1 MALVC
6 TYMRTSYWIVLRF
19 TYVCTFV
26 VNSMLV
32 SITFPLPPPPLHS
45 FLSFCLSL
53 PLFLPSAFPLPPF
66 LSFLTIPSVP
76 FFCLPLPFIHF
87 FPSASSSLYSFLL
100 LSPSLHSSCLPLPSP
115 PLPSPSSYFVQLVDG
130 LEYLH
135 SRGIVHKDIKPGN
148 LLLTSNGTVKI
159 TDFGVAEVCVCS

>member
-1 MALVC
+1 M
-6 TYMRTSYWIVLRF
+6 
-19 TYVCTFV
+19 YVCSKFH
-26 VNSMLV
+26 V
-32 SITFPLPPPPLHS
+32 SVHYLSSTSPSPSFIPFLLLP
-45 FLSFCLSL
+45 L

-100 LSPSLHSSCLPLPSP
+100 LSPFLHSSCPPSP